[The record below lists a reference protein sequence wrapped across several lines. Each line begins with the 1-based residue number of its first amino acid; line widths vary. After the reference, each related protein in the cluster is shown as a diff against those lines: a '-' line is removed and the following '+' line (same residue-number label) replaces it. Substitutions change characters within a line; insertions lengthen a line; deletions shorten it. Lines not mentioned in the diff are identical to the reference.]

1 MTRRHGWHV
10 LSLIVV
16 CTMLAS
22 LVTVG
27 TQSVAA
33 ATPTELYFSEYIE
46 GSSNNKAL
54 EIYNGTGAPVDLAAE
69 QYVVQMYFNGAT
81 TAGLNVNLGDAAND
95 IVAPG
100 DVFVMAPN
108 ATNLAPA
115 IAAQADLLTTSLS
128 WFNGDDAVVLRKGG
142 VTGTII
148 DSIGQ
153 IGFDPGTEWG
163 TGLTSTADN
172 TIRRKS
178 SVSAGDTNT
187 GDVFDPSVEW
197 DGFAV
202 DTFGDLGSYGVTPP
216 PTSTPTTTP
225 PTSTPTTVP
234 PTPTTTPPT
243 PTPTPTTPPDGSCPT
258 TANLRTIP
266 ALQGTTDTNTTNGQ
280 TVTVRGVVVADVQ
293 GATGQNGFY
302 VQDPQGDSNA
312 NTSDGLFVFV
322 PSANSAW
329 FGFDVAVGEAVQVS
343 GRATE
348 FQGMTEIDTVT
359 SIVKC
364 GTPATL
370 TPTVVDL
377 PETTNGELER
387 YEGMLITI
395 SETLTVDQNFFQ
407 GRYGQVTLST
417 GGRLYNPTNVYD
429 AGSPAA
435 IALADENA
443 RRLIVLDDATSRQNP
458 NPIPYIGADNT
469 LRAGDTTP
477 GLTGTLDFG
486 PINSDTSIR
495 DYRVQPTQ
503 PVSFTRDNQRTAAPE
518 AVGGNAKVAS
528 FNVLNY
534 FNGNG
539 QGGGFP
545 TSRGANTTTEF
556 TRQRDKIIAALTAM
570 DADVVGL
577 MEMENDGNGQ
587 YSAAQD
593 LVNGLNAATAPGTY
607 ATTAIPTGDPNPDP
621 QLLGTDEIRVA
632 LIYKPGRVTPVGTPL
647 TSGDPIFS
655 RPPLVQTFQ
664 LNSNGAR
671 FSVVVN
677 HFKSKGSCPASSSDP
692 NADQGD
698 GQGCWNLQRVQQA
711 EALLSF
717 IDNTVVPAAVD
728 SDVLIIGDLNAYGQE
743 DPIQTLIAGGF
754 VNEIA
759 KFVGANAYSYVF
771 DGQAGY
777 LDHALASSSLDAQV
791 SDVTEWHI
799 NADEPSVIDYN
810 TEFKPQD
817 LYAPTPYRSSDHDPV
832 VIGLNLATP
841 NTAPTVDAGGPYSV
855 NEGGSVALSATGSDP
870 ESGPLS
876 YDWDLDN
883 DGTFETTGQSVN
895 FSAASLDGPSSRTVG
910 VRVADN
916 GGLTAT
922 DTATINVLN
931 VLPTVTA
938 PANQSATKGAATT
951 FNLGSFADPGP
962 DAPWTVTVNW
972 GDGSAPLIYTINT
985 AGSLGSASHTYANT
999 GQYTVTIT
1007 VTDKDGGVGSASFN
1021 VSVGFVFSGFFQPID
1036 NLPTVNTVN
1045 SGRAIP
1051 VKFSL
1056 SGYQGL
1062 NIFAAGYPKSQQIS
1076 CSSSAPSDAVEE
1088 TSSAGNSGLS
1098 YDPSTDT
1105 YTYVWKTEKSW
1116 ANTCRQLIVKLS
1128 DGTTHYANF
1137 RFTR

>member
-22 LVTVG
+22 LITVG

-54 EIYNGTGAPVDLAAE
+54 EIYNGTGAPVDLAIAG
-69 QYVVQMYFNGAT
+69 YSVQMFFNGST
-81 TAGLNVNLGDAAND
+81 SLGLTINLTGSVAA
-95 IVAPG
+95 G
-100 DVFVMAPN
+100 DVFV
-108 ATNLAPA
+108 LAHGSAVAA
-115 IAAQADLLTTSLS
+115 ILDQADQTNSAG

-172 TIRRKS
+172 TLRRKS
-178 SVSAGDTNT
+178 SVSAGDTNP

-202 DTFGDLGSYGVTPP
+202 DTFGDLGSYGDTPP
-216 PTSTPTTTP
+216 PTTPTSTP
-225 PTSTPTTVP
+225 PTPTPTTVP
-234 PTPTTTPPT
+234 PTPTTVPPT
-243 PTPTPTTPPDGSCPT
+243 PTPTPTTPPDGSCPAV
-258 TANLRTIP
+258 ANLRTIP
-266 ALQGTTDTNTTNGQ
+266 ALQGTTDTNTANGQ
-280 TVTVRGVVVADVQ
+280 TVTMRGVVVADVQ
-293 GATGQNGFY
+293 GTTGQNGFY
-302 VQDPQGDSNA
+302 VQDPQGDGNA
-312 NTSDGLFVFV
+312 LTSDGLFVFV

-329 FGFDVAVGEAVQVS
+329 FGFDVVVGDAVQVT

-348 FQGMTEIDTVT
+348 FQGMTEIDNVI

-364 GTPATL
+364 GTPAPIAPTL
-370 TPTVVDL
+370 VDL

-417 GGRLYNPTNVYD
+417 GGRLYNPTNVYE
-429 AGSPAA
+429 AGTAQA

-477 GLTGTLDFG
+477 GLTGVLDFG
-486 PINSDTSIR
+486 PINSDSNIR

-503 PVSFTRDNQRTAAPE
+503 PVSFTRGNQRTAAPE

-545 TSRGANTTTEF
+545 TSRGANTAAEF
-556 TRQRDKIIAALTAM
+556 QRQRAKIIAAITAI

-577 MEMENDGNGQ
+577 MEMENDGNDQ

-664 LNSNGAR
+664 LTSNGAR

-677 HFKSKGSCPASSSDP
+677 HFKSKGSCPSSAADP

-711 EALLSF
+711 QALLSF
-717 IDNTVVPAAVD
+717 IDNTVVPAAGD
-728 SDVLIIGDLNAYGQE
+728 NDLLIIGDLNAYGKE
-743 DPIQTLIAGGF
+743 DPIQTLTNAGF

-832 VIGLNLATP
+832 IIGLNLATP
-841 NTAPTVDAGGPYSV
+841 NAAPTVDAGGPYSV
-855 NEGGSVALSATGSDP
+855 NEGGNVTLSATGSDP
-870 ESGPLS
+870 ENGPLS
-876 YDWDLDN
+876 YAWDLDN

-895 FSAASLDGPSSRTVG
+895 FSAAGIEAPATRTVS
-910 VRVADN
+910 VQVTDQ
-916 GGLTAT
+916 GGLTAS
-922 DTATINVLN
+922 DVATINIVY
-931 VLPTVTA
+931 A
-938 PANQSATKGAATT
+938 
-951 FNLGSFADPGP
+951 FN
-962 DAPWTVTVNW
+962 
-972 GDGSAPLIYTINT
+972 
-985 AGSLGSASHTYANT
+985 
-999 GQYTVTIT
+999 
-1007 VTDKDGGVGSASFN
+1007 
-1021 VSVGFVFSGFFQPID
+1021 GFFQPID
-1036 NLPTVNTVN
+1036 NLPTVNTAN
-1045 SGRAIP
+1045 AGRAIP
-1051 VKFSL
+1051 IKFSL
-1056 SGYQGL
+1056 GGDQGL
-1062 NIFAAGYPKSQQIS
+1062 NIFAAGYPKSQSIR
-1076 CSSSAPSDAVEE
+1076 CDSSAPTDTVEE

-1116 ANTCRQLIVKLS
+1116 ANSCRQLIVKLS
-1128 DGTTHYANF
+1128 DGTTYYANF